1 MNLVGFLQDISLKG
15 VKLWCDGEKLRTGG
29 SQGVLTPDMI
39 AQLKQYKTQILQL
52 LQEQPD
58 ILRVY
63 PLSYG
68 QRGLRFLWELAPQS
82 YTYNLSFAVRIYSH
96 LELAILQQTF
106 EVLKNRHPMLRSTFP
121 KFGQEIVRQVHQ
133 NQPLD
138 FLEIDASSWNEDELY
153 TKVLESHR
161 LPFALE
167 TKPVMRIRWFTGS
180 EKNHILLL
188 TIHHIAWD
196 GWSMSSIVKEI
207 PEIYEA
213 QKAGVK
219 VSLPQIDKSYQDYVN
234 WQRNLLA
241 GTEGER
247 LWNYWQQKLAGDLP
261 VLNLLTDKPR
271 PPIQTY
277 NGAAYALK
285 LPQELTEQL
294 KALAQEAEATLYMVL
309 LAAFQILLSRYT
321 SQEDILVGSPTFG
334 RSKPEFVPIVGYF
347 VDQVVMRGNL
357 SGNPCFKDFLSQVR
371 QTVIEA
377 LAHQDY
383 PFSLLVQR
391 LQLEQ
396 DSSRSPLFQAYFI
409 LQNFQ
414 GAQNVQ
420 KMLSSRKKT
429 VVNWGQWEVEPFA
442 LAQYESLFDLTLE
455 LIEEDSSMQ
464 GFLKYNTDIFD
475 EQTIARMASHYQT
488 LLTGII
494 NNPQQNLGQLP
505 LLGDVEQ
512 QQLLGDSNNTV
523 REYPEDKCMHQLFEE
538 KVKQTPDAVAL
549 IFGDRRLTYQELN
562 ERANQLAHYL
572 QDLEVKAEV
581 LVGLCIDR
589 SIEMLVGVL
598 GILKAGGA
606 YVPIDPSYP
615 QQRLAYMLEDSAV
628 PVLLTTESLLEV
640 IPEHQAKTVCLDRDW
655 QTIASHSQENLDRV
669 VTPENRAYVIYTSGS
684 TGKPKGVEI
693 YHQSLVN
700 FLVSMNSY
708 LELTNLDT
716 FNGITTISFDI
727 AALELYLPL
736 IVGASVALVP
746 RDIAIDGNRLLPQL
760 LASGATVMQATPATW
775 KMLLTAGLSNHKL
788 DVKLLSGGEALPAGL
803 AHQLLE
809 VGKELWNVYGPTEA
823 TIWSTIYKVGDRLKS
838 TKDSHVITPI
848 GRPIA
853 NTDIYILDSYL
864 QPVPIGVPGELHI
877 GGTGLARGYLKR
889 SELTQER
896 FIANPFGN
904 LQAQSQNSRIYKT
917 GDLARYLPDGNIEYL
932 GRIDNQVKIRGFR
945 IELGEIESTLTK
957 HPEVQEAVV
966 IIHPERLIDKPLI
979 AYIVPNFR
987 GEDPNSRES
996 INQAQSE
1003 RLLLWQQLRN
1013 KIYEQ
1018 TIIDEGANFNP
1029 LIWRDSYTGDP
1040 FPEEDMSQWLDYT
1053 IERIICAKPDRVL
1066 EIGCGTGMLLFKIAP
1081 HTSKYYGT
1089 DISDKA
1095 ISYIKEQL
1103 KTLDGNWS
1111 HVQVYNQPAQDFQA
1125 LEKESF
1131 DAVILN
1137 SVIQYFPSIEYLV
1150 GILENAVKLVT
1161 PGGRIFIGDV
1171 RNLRLL
1177 ETFHTDL
1184 LLSQAADEQKIEDVW
1199 QQVQKKLKEEEELV
1213 IDPDFFQALQ
1223 QYLPQIS
1230 QVEIQLKRSRAD
1242 NEITKFRYDVIL
1254 HVGKEVLSPSCS
1266 HELLNWQQEELTLSS
1281 VQQILAQKQPEIL
1294 IIKDIPNARLQT
1306 QVKLNQLLTRKN
1318 ESVRL
1323 QDVRKALQK
1332 NTPEKGIE
1340 PEDFWNLDDELAYK
1354 THITWSAI
1362 NVDCYNVVFW
1372 QKSSAPMNNGLPP
1385 LQIEN
1390 HQRKPWAVY
1399 SNNPLQRRLSQ
1410 QLVPKLRNFL
1420 EQVLPQ
1426 YMVPSTFV
1434 LLDSLPL
1441 TPNGK
1446 VDRKKLPNPNI
1457 NRSHTEYVVPKS
1469 ETEQQIAKVWQDVLQ
1484 LEKVGI
1490 YDNFFEVG
1498 GNSLLLIQV
1507 SGKLREIF
1515 KMELQVVTL
1524 LKYPTIYYLG
1534 QYIKGKN
1541 ISNNGSKKTRNIRYS
1556 NLKEGKGMVK
1566 RRLERLEKHR
1576 SRYQLKD

>member
-589 SIEMLVGVL
+589 SIEMLVGLL

-746 RDIAIDGNRLLPQL
+746 REIAIDGNRLLPQL

-987 GEDPNSRES
+987 GEDPNSRKS

-1318 ESVRL
+1318 EFVKL

-1410 QLVPKLRNFL
+1410 QLVPKLRTFL

-1556 NLKEGKGMVK
+1556 NLKEGKDMVK
-1566 RRLERLEKHR
+1566 KRLERLEKHR

>member
-589 SIEMLVGVL
+589 SIEMLVGLL

-1318 ESVRL
+1318 EFVKL

-1410 QLVPKLRNFL
+1410 QLVPKLRTFL